1 MTMSNEQDE
10 FSRAILP
17 IPDQIQHGLTT
28 YDAKDPDTKFPPI
41 RQVTPPKG
49 APNVLVILIDDA
61 GFGSTTAF
69 GGPCDTPNFEK
80 LAAGGLRFNRFHT
93 TALCAPTRAAL
104 LTGRNHHSVNMGCIT
119 ELATSAPGQTS
130 VRPNNKAPLA
140 ETLKLN
146 GYNTAQFGKCH
157 EVPVFHNSPAGP
169 FDMWPTGSGFEY
181 FYGFIGGEDNQWYP
195 SLYNGTTPVEPPK
208 TPEQGYHLTEDLAD
222 NAIAWIRTQKSVA
235 PDKPF
240 FIYWAPGATHAP
252 HHVPKEW
259 IEKYKGKFAH
269 GWDKQREITFAK
281 QKELGVIRADA
292 ELTPRPAE
300 IPAWDEMPA
309 ALKPVLERQME
320 TYAAFMSHTDHQVG
334 RMLLAI
340 EELGIM
346 EDTLI
351 FCIIGDNGAS
361 AEGTPTGTFNE
372 FIVLNGMG
380 EIIETPEFLN
390 ANLEKWGSPEAYN
403 HYAVGWAWAMDT
415 PYQWTKQVASHWGGT
430 RNGTIVHW
438 PKGIEDKG
446 GQRFQFSHVI
456 DVAPTVLEAAGI
468 PEPIQV
474 NGVTQSPYEG
484 TSMLYAFNNP
494 DEPERH
500 DVQYFEM
507 FCNRGIYYKG
517 WSACTKHSTPWKLG
531 GVKLPAFDDD
541 VWELYDGSKDYSQAH
556 NLVKENPEMLAKLQR
571 QFIIEGTKYN
581 VFPLDDRRVERFIP
595 AISGRPTVAKGNRQV
610 YFPGMK
616 RISEATMID
625 MKNKSFQ
632 VTAQIVAPAGG
643 AQGTIA
649 AIGGGYGG
657 WGLMMEKGRARF
669 VYNLFGVNVFVTDA
683 DEALPAGEHQV
694 RVEFAYAGEGFAKG
708 GDVTLLYDGR
718 SVGTGKV
725 LVTEPV
731 IFSATEGLDIGRE
744 LGTTVLPKAKA
755 EDTVFNGEIKWVELN
770 VGDDDQSH
778 LIPEEDYVHMLMS
791 KQ

>member
-456 DVAPTVLEAAGI
+456 DVAPTVLEAVGI